1 MTRTPT
7 RRLAEVAKKVGV
19 SEATVSRVL
28 NGKAGVSDATREAVL
43 SALDVLGY
51 ERPTQL
57 RGERARLV
65 GLVLPELQNPVFPA
79 LAEVIGGALA
89 QRGFTP
95 VLCTRSAGGLS
106 EADYVGMLLE
116 QQVSGVVFT
125 GGHFA
130 ELAAPHDHYRLLHS
144 RGIPVVLLNAAP
156 QIDNMDFPC
165 VSTDDMTAAA
175 QAFRHL
181 ASLGHQRIG
190 LVVGPEDHVPSRRKL
205 AAFTEHAQRAGLE
218 VAPVEH
224 ALFSLEG
231 GQAATTRL
239 LRHGVTGVVCGSDVL
254 ALGAIR
260 AVRRAGLS
268 VPGDVSVVGYDD
280 SAFMNCTDPPLT
292 TVRQPIESMGKA
304 AVALL
309 VNQMEGMAVYP
320 EELLFEPELVVRG
333 STGPAPAT
341 APSADVPSAATA
353 PSVASV
359 PSVAVRPVAQPPAR
373 PVSCRRPI
381 SRCYPSSHRRPVR
394 CGRPA
399 PGQLARRQ
407 LGARRQSCPRQPR
420 GAGAGLTATP
430 PRSDVVVTTA
440 SF

>member
-28 NGKAGVSDATREAVL
+28 NGRAGVSESTREAVL
-43 SALDVLGY
+43 TALDVLGY

-57 RGERARLV
+57 RGERARLI
-65 GLVLPELQNPVFPA
+65 GLVLPELQNPIFPA

-95 VLCTRSAGGLS
+95 VLCTLAAAGLS
-106 EADYVGMLLE
+106 EADYVNMLLE
-116 QQVSGVVFT
+116 QHVSGVVFE
-125 GGHFA
+125 GGRYA
-130 ELAAPHDHYRLLHS
+130 ELAASHEHYRLLHS
-144 RGIPVVLLNAAP
+144 RGIPVVLLNAA
-156 QIDNMDFPC
+156 IDNLDFPC
-165 VSTDDMTAAA
+165 VATDDVTAAG

-205 AAFTEHAQRAGLE
+205 AAFTEHARDSGFD

-231 GQAATTRL
+231 GQAATARIL
-239 LRHGVTGVVCGSDVL
+239 QQGVTGVICGSDVL

-260 AVRRAGLS
+260 AVRRAGLT

-280 SAFMNCTDPPLT
+280 SAFMHCTDPPLT
-292 TVRQPIESMGKA
+292 TVRQPIDAMGKA

-309 VNQMEGMAVYP
+309 SSQMEGVAVHQ
-320 EELLFEPELVVRG
+320 EELLFEPELVVRD
-333 STGPAPAT
+333 STGPAKER
-341 APSADVPSAATA
+341 VP
-353 PSVASV
+353 
-359 PSVAVRPVAQPPAR
+359 
-373 PVSCRRPI
+373 
-381 SRCYPSSHRRPVR
+381 
-394 CGRPA
+394 G
-399 PGQLARRQ
+399 
-407 LGARRQSCPRQPR
+407 
-420 GAGAGLTATP
+420 
-430 PRSDVVVTTA
+430 
-440 SF
+440 